1 MHLTDCFMEL
11 IAYVAYFQKTVASKQ
26 PPYDQVKADISRL
39 LNQSESYF
47 RKGKFSQDDYD
58 QARFVVC
65 AWVDEVILS
74 SPWSHKNLWQ
84 REQLQR
90 LYYHTTDAGEEVF
103 ERLNTLGFHQREV
116 REIYYLCL
124 AQGYRGRFINE
135 GDEHLLDQLKTSNLK
150 FLMGSSV
157 GIPSLE
163 RAELFPEAHQTDT
176 QESAGQ
182 KGKGGFSF
190 LTLVGLAAP
199 VIIFGV
205 LFYIYRFVLSG
216 IGENILRA
224 LP

>member
-39 LNQSESYF
+39 LDQSESYF

-90 LYYHTTDAGEEVF
+90 LY
-103 ERLNTLGFHQREV
+103 LGFHQREV

-182 KGKGGFSF
+182 KRKGGFSF

>member
-11 IAYVAYFQKTVASKQ
+11 IGYVAYFQKTVASKQ
-26 PPYDQVKADISRL
+26 PPFDQVKADVTRL
-39 LNQSESYF
+39 LTESESCYK
-47 RKGKFSQDDYD
+47 KGQFSQEDYD

-65 AWVDEVILS
+65 AWIDEVILS

-90 LYYHTTDAGEEVF
+90 LHYHTADAGEEVF
-103 ERLNTLGFHQREV
+103 ERLNALGFHQREA

-124 AQGYRGRFINE
+124 ALGFRGRFINE

-157 GIPSLE
+157 GIPSLA
-163 RAELFPEAHQTDT
+163 RAELFPEAHQMDT
-176 QESAGQ
+176 PEFEGQ
-182 KGKGGFSF
+182 KRKGRFSF

-199 VIIFGV
+199 VLLFGV

-216 IGENILRA
+216 IGENILRT